1 MIVDYEVIG
10 ERYSEQLSQTV
21 PLLNVPMM
29 SDERYSQLAKQQAVK
44 HYIAYNGHE
53 PENEKE
59 AFQWQREWAAQM
71 IKD

>member
-1 MIVDYEVIG
+1 MIANYEVIG

-29 SDERYSQLAKQQAVK
+29 SDKRYSQLPKQQAVN
-44 HYIAYNGHE
+44 HYIAYNAHE
-53 PENEKE
+53 PENEKK